1 MRIEK
6 VVINASPFILLCKS
20 GLAELLPQL
29 FLEICMPERV
39 SMEIIQGSDIAAEKL
54 FDYEDTWLIQYLVNV
69 AEEVL
74 VWNLGDGET
83 DVLSFAFANKETHTA
98 LIDDRAARKCA
109 ETLNIKTLG
118 TGGILVL
125 AKERG
130 FIKNVSPELK
140 KLQSAGLWISDEV
153 VEIILKQANEL

>member
-1 MRIEK
+1 MPIEK

-20 GLAELLPQL
+20 GLIELLPEL
-29 FLEICMPERV
+29 FSEVYMPERV
-39 SMEIIQGSDIAAEKL
+39 SMEIIAGGDIATEKL
-54 FDYEDTWLIQYLVNV
+54 YDCQEVWLEQYLVNV
-69 AEEVL
+69 SEEVL

-83 DVLSFAFANKETHTA
+83 DVLSFVFANRSAYTA

-125 AKERG
+125 ANKAR
-130 FIKNVSPELK
+130 FDKFSRRIR
-140 KLQSAGLWISDEV
+140 
-153 VEIILKQANEL
+153 